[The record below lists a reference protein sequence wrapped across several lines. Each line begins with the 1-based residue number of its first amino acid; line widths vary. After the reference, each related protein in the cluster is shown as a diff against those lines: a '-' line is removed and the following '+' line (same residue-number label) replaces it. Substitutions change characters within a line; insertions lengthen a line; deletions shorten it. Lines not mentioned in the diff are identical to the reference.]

1 MNRGARCRGF
11 TLLELM
17 VVIVLMGIAAGMV
30 SLAVGPNPARE
41 ARQQA
46 GQFIRMVQQLRERA
60 VLENEEY
67 GLRIRVHGYQ
77 ALRLDAQ
84 GWTPVATLQ
93 RLPDTLTLGLEQ
105 DGHAVALDDAPGAPQ
120 LLMLSSDEISPF
132 RLFVQAAGQRLSQV
146 SSDGLAEPTTDE

>member
-1 MNRGARCRGF
+1 MNMRARDRGF

-17 VVIVLMGIAAGMV
+17 VVVVLIAIAAGMV

-46 GQFIRMVQQLRERA
+46 GAFIRVVQQLRERA
-60 VLENEEY
+60 VLESEEY
-67 GLRIRVHGYQ
+67 GLRIHKHGYQ

-84 GWTPVATLQ
+84 GWTAVATLQ
-93 RLPDTLTLGLEQ
+93 RLPQPLSLGLEQ
-105 DGHAVALDDAPGAPQ
+105 DGHAVVLDDTSGAPQ

-132 RLFVQAAGQRLSQV
+132 RLSVQVAGQRLSAV
-146 SSDGLAEPTTDE
+146 SSDGLSEPSIDE